1 MANEPRDGPDPCE
14 TAPFSLD
21 RAFWLALLLAAVI
34 VIPRSVLIAHAHSES
49 YDDGCHLTSGIA
61 FLMKQEVTDESYIQL
76 LNDPPL
82 GKALVALPKL
92 AARLCGV
99 DKAGP
104 WNRAYPASPDSLAML
119 TAAWKAML
127 FLPMVGVAFQW
138 CRRLYGLRSAWLA
151 AVLLVIEPNFAAHIP
166 IPALDVLATEAIFI
180 ACFLAWRYFETPS
193 SGRLA
198 ALAVALAAALLIKHT
213 AIILPMVM
221 LAMAVAWWCVKPWRD
236 GQSFAEW
243 RGLLPGRRQAM
254 ARMILMA
261 MASLW
266 ALTLFNVSVPVTGSD
281 LAVPAGIYLKSFLL
295 ALAHASTGHEN
306 YLNGEVSWTG
316 WWYYFPVVA
325 TYKVP
330 IGVWVLIALAVVSL
344 RRTRPSWGE
353 LGLFL
358 PMAAWTLLM
367 MKTRINIGF
376 RHFLTP
382 YAFMLALSARCLA
395 RPCAWGT
402 AAAWAAVAAAG
413 FHAATF
419 HPDYLC
425 YINAPRHKPY
435 LAISDS
441 NVDWGQ
447 SLKQVRRWIEGRSPD
462 GRPIYLRYFGTADVG
477 HYLGDRV
484 ILLGADD
491 PPPTG
496 GLLIISPVYEA
507 GLYDKR
513 QVYAELRSREPVAVI
528 GHCMQVYD
536 LDRLGAGEPFV
547 WKLAVPP
554 VFPDGLTFDPVAA
567 DDDRRLEAS
576 R

>member
-1 MANEPRDGPDPCE
+1 M
-14 TAPFSLD
+14 
-21 RAFWLALLLAAVI
+21 
-34 VIPRSVLIAHAHSES
+34 
-49 YDDGCHLTSGIA
+49 
-61 FLMKQEVTDESYIQL
+61 QEVTDESFVHL

-82 GKALVALPKL
+82 GKVLVALPEL
-92 AARLCGV
+92 AARLWA
-99 DKAGP
+99 AGDAERWSRP
-104 WNRAYPASPDSLAML
+104 FTARPEALTML
-119 TAAWKAML
+119 TAAWKALL

-151 AVLLVIEPNFAAHIP
+151 AALLVVEPNFAAHIP

-180 ACFLAWRYFETPS
+180 ACFLSWRYFEAPS

-198 ALAVALAAALLIKHT
+198 ASAVGLAAALLIKHT
-213 AIILPMVM
+213 AIILPAVM
-221 LAMAVAWWCVKPWRD
+221 LTMAVLWWCVKPWRE
-236 GQSFAEW
+236 GQSLAEW
-243 RGLLPGRRQAM
+243 RGLLPGRRDAM
-254 ARMILMA
+254 ARMVLLA
-261 MASLW
+261 MAALW
-266 ALTLFNVSVPVTGSD
+266 ALTLFNVSAPVMGSD
-281 LAVPAGIYLKSFLL
+281 LAVPAGIYIKSFLVGL
-295 ALAHASTGHEN
+295 IHASTGHES

-316 WWYYFPVVA
+316 WWYYFPVIA

-330 IGVWVLIALAVVSL
+330 IGVWVLIALALLSL

-353 LGLFL
+353 LGLLL
-358 PMAAWTLLM
+358 PMAAWTFLM

-395 RPCAWGT
+395 RPVAWVT
-402 AAAWAAVAAAG
+402 AAAWAAVVAAG
-413 FHAATF
+413 LHAATF

-447 SLKQVRRWIEGRSPD
+447 SLKQVRRWIDDRAPD
-462 GRPIYLRYFGTADVG
+462 GRPISLRYFGTGDVR

-507 GLYDKR
+507 GLYDPR
-513 QVYAELRSREPVAVI
+513 DAYAELRSREPIAVI
-528 GHCMQVYD
+528 GHCMLVYD
-536 LDRLGAGEPFV
+536 LDQLGAEQPFAWRLLTRRV
-547 WKLAVPP
+547 SR
-554 VFPDGLTFDPVAA
+554 DGATSDPVAA
-567 DDDRRLEAS
+567 DHDRRLSS
-576 R
+576 RKKAL

>member
-1 MANEPRDGPDPCE
+1 MANELRSCPEPC
-14 TAPFSLD
+14 AKGLLRLD
-21 RAFWLALLLAAVI
+21 RPFWLALLLAAVV
-34 VIPRSVLIAHAHSES
+34 VIPRSVLIAGAHSES
-49 YDDGCHLTSGIA
+49 YDDGCHLNSGVA
-61 FLMKQEVTDESYIQL
+61 FLTMQEVTDESYTHL

-82 GKALVALPKL
+82 GKALVTLPKL
-92 AARLCGV
+92 VARLWGV

-104 WNRAYPASPDSLAML
+104 WNRAYPASADSLAML
-119 TAAWKAML
+119 TAAWKALL

-151 AVLLVIEPNFAAHIP
+151 AALLVIEPNFAAHVP

-180 ACFLAWRYFETPS
+180 ACFLSWRYFETPS

-198 ALAVALAAALLIKHT
+198 AVAVALAAALLIKNT
-213 AIILPMVM
+213 AIILPAVM

-243 RGLLPGRRQAM
+243 RGLLPGRRDAM
-254 ARMILMA
+254 ARMILTA
-261 MASLW
+261 MAALW
-266 ALTLFNVSVPVTGSD
+266 ALTLFNVSVPVPGLE
-281 LAVPAGIYLKSFLL
+281 LAIPAGIYVKSFLVG
-295 ALAHASTGHEN
+295 LAHAWAGHEN

-330 IGVWVLIALAVVSL
+330 IGVWVLMALAVVSL

-395 RPCAWGT
+395 RPVAWVT

-413 FHAATF
+413 LHAAAF

-447 SLKQVRRWIEGRSPD
+447 SLKQVRRWIDDRAAD
-462 GRPIYLRYFGTADVG
+462 GRPIYLRYFGTGDVR

-491 PPPTG
+491 PPPAR

-507 GLYDKR
+507 GVHDPR
-513 QVYAELRSREPVAVI
+513 DAYAGLRSHEPIAII
-528 GHCMQVYD
+528 GHCMLVYD
-536 LDRLGAGEPFV
+536 LNRH
-547 WKLAVPP
+547 
-554 VFPDGLTFDPVAA
+554 
-567 DDDRRLEAS
+567 
-576 R
+576 